1 MQSVD
6 GDVRLSVGL
15 DTQPVKKNVENLGR
29 TVQSTL
35 NQFGDAKGVDAL
47 SAKAKQLELNV
58 EKAAKKVSALRDK
71 LNEAEST
78 KVPTE
83 EFQELG
89 KDIDWVEKKLDDLT
103 RRRSEITSR
112 TTIAGT
118 EVTELKEIE
127 AEISVMENE
136 LRSLHEARQELI
148 NTGKANTVDSQALDE
163 INQKLH
169 QAQSEYDLAVQKVNE
184 FNAAQKESS
193 GTSFKANFEKVANI
207 TKTTL
212 NKAGKY
218 FKTFTS
224 VAKSAFNRVAS
235 LAKSAFKT
243 VTSHAKNSSKNAGNA
258 ITNIN
263 GAFRKGLKTILRYGL
278 GIRGTFM
285 LFRKLRSAV
294 SEGLKNLVQ
303 YSDEVNADIS
313 GLMSAFTKLKNSLAT
328 MFQPLIKIV
337 APILTTLINKASQ
350 VATSIGK
357 VIAAFAGQSYVYEAV
372 DIQEDYAKS
381 LDKTSKS
388 AKNAEKALD
397 NYLSPL
403 DDINKFQEASN
414 NTDDNDDDGT
424 VDPSKMFKLSAVGD
438 KFKDLASRLKEVL
451 KSNDW
456 TSLGQLVGD
465 KLNSILDKIDW
476 TSIHEKAKLF
486 ATRLFTLINGFVSS
500 VDWSLVGNTIAN
512 GIKTAL
518 TFITTFI
525 QGLDFS
531 AIGEAIGQIFNSL
544 ASPENT
550 KLLAESISGMLSG
563 VLDLLISSISTID
576 WGKVSDAIISFI
588 SNFDFEKLST
598 LAINL
603 LNGIAKALRSIKFD
617 EIAKA
622 FSEGLSNID
631 WGGIWDSAVS
641 VIGSAFQGL
650 GNLFGIDVDT
660 SEMEKSLSN
669 LKEPIGELLD
679 AFKTLLE
686 EILPPIV
693 NDLVPALATL
703 LGDTMKSIAPI
714 IKALAP
720 VVTLIIEAVSKIVNS
735 LSPVLPVI
743 GDTIAKI
750 VEFLT
755 PIIEF
760 VTELVAKVVEA
771 LAPALE
777 GIFTLLGAIFEIAQP
792 FLEIAIQT
800 ITPIIDI
807 ISGIVQA
814 LSGVIEFLSGVFS
827 GDWEMAWDGLK
838 NIFSGIWNAIL
849 GIISSVWESIKS
861 IFSGAWEFITRIW
874 SNITGFFS
882 GIWEGIQNAFQ
893 NAGTWFADIFSN
905 AWNGIK
911 KIWDGVVKFFQS
923 IWNGIVGV
931 FKGIGTWFSNIFKSA
946 VDGIKNAWNGV
957 KTFFKNLWEGIWNV
971 IKTPINWIIGAINA
985 IIGGLNTLKIDIP
998 DWVPF
1003 VGGQTWGFNI
1013 PEIPYLAKGAV
1024 IPPNQEFL
1032 AVLGDQKRGNNI
1044 EAPEGLI
1051 RKIIRE
1057 ELANSQN
1064 SGNVYEVPLVVGRKT
1079 LAKLVIDEAKLM
1091 LSQTGKNPFDL
1102 ITV

>member
-15 DTQPVKKNVENLGR
+15 DTQPVKKNIDSLGR

-58 EKAAKKVSALRDK
+58 EKAAKKVSDLRDK

-127 AEISVMENE
+127 AEIQVMENE

-184 FNAAQKESS
+184 FNAAQRESS
-193 GTSFKANFEKVANI
+193 GTGFKANFEKVANI
-207 TKTTL
+207 TKTAL

-218 FKTFTS
+218 FKTFTN

-235 LAKSAFKT
+235 IAKSAFKA
-243 VTSHAKNSSKNAGNA
+243 VTSHAKNSSKSAGGA

-263 GAFRKGLKTILRYGL
+263 GAFKKGLRNIIRYGL

-313 GLMSAFTKLKNSLAT
+313 GLMSAFTKLKNALAA

-372 DIQEDYAKS
+372 DIQQDYAKS

-397 NYLSPL
+397 GYLSPL
-403 DDINKFQEASN
+403 DDINKFQESAVDSTD
-414 NTDDNDDDGT
+414 TDDGS
-424 VDPSKMFKLSAVGD
+424 VDPSQMFKISTVENN
-438 KFKDLASRLKEVL
+438 FKSLATRLKEIL

-456 TSLGQLVGD
+456 TELGQFVGN
-465 KLNSILDKIDW
+465 KLNNILGKIDW
-476 TSIHEKAKLF
+476 SVIQQKAKDF
-486 ATRLFTLINGFVSS
+486 ATRLFTLINGFIGS
-500 VDWSLVGNTIAN
+500 VDWNLVGKTILN

-518 TFITTFI
+518 IAVLTFL
-525 QGLDFS
+525 QGFDFS
-531 AIGEAIGQIFNSL
+531 TLGNALGAIINQL
-544 ASPENT
+544 ASPET
-550 KLLAESISGMLSG
+550 AAMLADALSELFSG
-563 VLDLLISSISTID
+563 VLSTLTSLITTID
-576 WGKVSDAIISFI
+576 WGKVSDTIISLI
-588 SNFDFEKLST
+588 SEFDYGKIST
-598 LAINL
+598 LAIRL
-603 LNGIAKALRSIKFD
+603 LASIANALRNIKFD
-617 EIAKA
+617 EIGVA
-622 FSEGLSNID
+622 FSEGLSRINWADI
-631 WGGIWDSAVS
+631 WGGITN
-641 VIGSAFQGL
+641 VIGGALGGI
-650 GNLFGIDVDT
+650 GNLFGFDFDT
-660 SEMEKSLSN
+660 DGLEKSLSG
-669 LKEPIGELLD
+669 LAKPFGELLES
-679 AFKTLLE
+679 FKGLAKE
-686 EILPPIV
+686 VLPQIV
-693 NDLVPALATL
+693 NNLLPTL
-703 LGDTMKSIAPI
+703 
-714 IKALAP
+714 
-720 VVTLIIEAVSKIVNS
+720 VTLIGNIMQAVSPIITSLTPVLSTIIGAVDRIVTA
-735 LSPVLPVI
+735 LSPVLVVI
-743 GDTIAKI
+743 GNMISKI
-750 VEFLT
+750 ITFLT
-755 PIIEF
+755 PILNVVIELVTQIVEGLSPALDGIFTIIGEIFETLSPFIDIAMQVISPIIDVLGGITKALGGIIEF
-760 VTELVAKVVEA
+760 V
-771 LAPALE
+771 
-777 GIFTLLGAIFEIAQP
+777 
-792 FLEIAIQT
+792 
-800 ITPIIDI
+800 
-807 ISGIVQA
+807 
-814 LSGVIEFLSGVFS
+814 SGVFT
-827 GDWEMAWDGLK
+827 GDWDKAWNGIK
-838 NIFSGIWNAIL
+838 NIFSGVWDAL
-849 GIISSVWESIKS
+849 VGIVKSVWETIKS
-861 IFSGAWEFITRIW
+861 IFTTALESIKAAWKGI
-874 SNITGFFS
+874 SNFFS
-882 GIWEGIQNAFQ
+882 
-893 NAGTWFADIFSN
+893 S
-905 AWNGIK
+905 
-911 KIWDGVVKFFQS
+911 IWDGIKSVFK
-923 IWNGIVGV
+923 NVGDW
-931 FKGIGTWFSNIFKSA
+931 FKGIFEKA
-946 VDGIKNAWNGV
+946 VSGIKAAWNGV
-957 KTFFKNLWEGIWNV
+957 KQFFKNLWEGIWNV
-971 IKTPINWIIGAINA
+971 IKTPINWIIGAINT

-998 DWVPF
+998 DWVPL
-1003 VGGQTWGFNI
+1003 VGGQRWGFNI

-1102 ITV
+1102 IPV

>member
-15 DTQPVKKNVENLGR
+15 DTQPVKKNIDSLGR

-118 EVTELKEIE
+118 AVTELKEIE
-127 AEISVMENE
+127 AEIQVMENE

-169 QAQSEYDLAVQKVNE
+169 QAQAEYDLAVQKVND
-184 FNAAQKESS
+184 FNAAQRESS
-193 GTSFKANFEKVANI
+193 GTGFKASFEKVANI

-218 FKTFTS
+218 FKTFTN

-235 LAKSAFKT
+235 IAKSAFKT
-243 VTSHAKNSSKNAGNA
+243 VTSHAKNSSKSAGNA

-313 GLMSAFTKLKNSLAT
+313 GLMSAFTKLKNALAT

-357 VIAAFAGQSYVYEAV
+357 VIAAFAGQDYVYEAV
-372 DIQEDYAKS
+372 DVQQDYAKS

-403 DDINKFQEASN
+403 DDINKFQEAST
-414 NTDDNDDDGT
+414 NTDDDDGT
-424 VDPSKMFKLSAVGD
+424 VDPSQMFNMSNVEGR
-438 KFKDLASRLKEVL
+438 FKDLASRLKEVL

-465 KLNSILDKIDW
+465 KLNNILGKIDW
-476 TSIHEKAKLF
+476 SVIQQKAKDF
-486 ATRLFTLINGFVSS
+486 AARLFTLINGFIGS
-500 VDWSLVGNTIAN
+500 VDWNLVGKTILN

-518 TFITTFI
+518 TAVLTFL
-525 QGLDFS
+525 QGFDFS
-531 AIGEAIGQIFNSL
+531 ALGNALGAIINQL
-544 ASPENT
+544 ASPET
-550 KLLAESISGMLSG
+550 ATMLADTLSELFSG
-563 VLDLLISSISTID
+563 VLSALTSLITTID
-576 WGKVSDAIISFI
+576 WGKVSDTIISLI
-588 SNFDFEKLST
+588 SEFDYGRIST
-598 LAINL
+598 LAIRL
-603 LNGIAKALRSIKFD
+603 LTSIANALRNIKFD
-617 EIAKA
+617 EIGAA
-622 FSEGLSNID
+622 FSEGLSRINWADI
-631 WGGIWDSAVS
+631 WGGITS
-641 VIGSAFQGL
+641 VIGGAFSGI
-650 GNLFGIDVDT
+650 GNLFGFDFDT
-660 SEMEKSLSN
+660 DGLEKSLSG
-669 LKEPIGELLD
+669 LAKPFGELLES
-679 AFKTLLE
+679 FKGLAKE
-686 EILPPIV
+686 VLPQIV
-693 NDLVPALATL
+693 NNLLPTL
-703 LGDTMKSIAPI
+703 
-714 IKALAP
+714 
-720 VVTLIIEAVSKIVNS
+720 VTLIGNIMQAVSPIITSLTPVLSTIIGAVDRIVTA
-735 LSPVLPVI
+735 LSPVLVVI
-743 GDTIAKI
+743 GNMISKI
-750 VEFLT
+750 ITFLT
-755 PIIEF
+755 PILNVVIELVTQIVEGLSPALDGIFTIIGEIFETLSPFIDIAMQVISPIIDVLGGITKALGGIIEF
-760 VTELVAKVVEA
+760 V
-771 LAPALE
+771 
-777 GIFTLLGAIFEIAQP
+777 
-792 FLEIAIQT
+792 
-800 ITPIIDI
+800 
-807 ISGIVQA
+807 
-814 LSGVIEFLSGVFS
+814 SGVFT
-827 GDWEMAWDGLK
+827 GDWDKAWNGIK
-838 NIFSGIWNAIL
+838 NIFSGVWDAL
-849 GIISSVWESIKS
+849 VGIVKSVWETIKS
-861 IFSGAWEFITRIW
+861 IFTTALESIKAVWKGI
-874 SNITGFFS
+874 SNFFS
-882 GIWEGIQNAFQ
+882 SIWEGIKSVFK
-893 NAGTWFADIFSN
+893 NAGDW
-905 AWNGIK
+905 
-911 KIWDGVVKFFQS
+911 
-923 IWNGIVGV
+923 
-931 FKGIGTWFSNIFKSA
+931 FKGIFEKA
-946 VDGIKNAWNGV
+946 VSGIKAAWNGV
-957 KTFFKNLWEGIWNV
+957 KQFFKNLWEGIWNV
-971 IKTPINWIIGAINA
+971 IKTPINWIIGAINT

-998 DWVPF
+998 DWVPL
-1003 VGGQTWGFNI
+1003 VGGQRWGFNI

-1102 ITV
+1102 IPV

>member
-15 DTQPVKKNVENLGR
+15 DTQPVKKNIDSLGR

-103 RRRSEITSR
+103 KRRSEITSR

-218 FKTFTS
+218 FKTFTN

-235 LAKSAFKT
+235 LAKSAFKA
-243 VTSHAKNSSKNAGNA
+243 VTSHAKNSSKSAGNA

-313 GLMSAFTKLKNSLAT
+313 GLMSSFTKLKNALAT

-357 VIAAFAGQSYVYEAV
+357 VIAAFAGQDYVYEAV
-372 DIQEDYAKS
+372 DIQQDYAKS

-397 NYLSPL
+397 SYLSPL
-403 DDINKFQEASN
+403 DDINKFQEAST
-414 NTDDNDDDGT
+414 NTDDDDGT
-424 VDPSKMFKLSAVGD
+424 VDPSQMFKMSNVED
-438 KFKDLASRLKEVL
+438 RFKDLASRLKEVL

-465 KLNSILDKIDW
+465 KLNSILGKIDW
-476 TSIHEKAKLF
+476 SVIQQKAKDF
-486 ATRLFTLINGFVSS
+486 ATRLFTLINGFIGS
-500 VDWSLVGNTIAN
+500 VDWNLVGKTILN

-518 TFITTFI
+518 IAVLTFL
-525 QGLDFS
+525 QGFDFS
-531 AIGEAIGQIFNSL
+531 ALGNALGTIINQL
-544 ASPENT
+544 ASPET
-550 KLLAESISGMLSG
+550 ATMLADTLSELFSG
-563 VLDLLISSISTID
+563 VLSALTSMITTID
-576 WGKVSDAIISFI
+576 WGKVSDTIISLI
-588 SNFDFEKLST
+588 SEFDYGRIST
-598 LAINL
+598 LAIRL
-603 LNGIAKALRSIKFD
+603 LTSIANALRNIKFD
-617 EIAKA
+617 EIGAA
-622 FSEGLSNID
+622 FSEGLSRINWADI
-631 WGGIWDSAVS
+631 WGGITN
-641 VIGSAFQGL
+641 VIGGALGGI
-650 GNLFGIDVDT
+650 GNLFGFDFDT
-660 SEMEKSLSN
+660 DGLEKSLSG
-669 LKEPIGELLD
+669 LAKPFGELLES
-679 AFKTLLE
+679 FKGLAKE
-686 EILPPIV
+686 VLPQIV
-693 NDLVPALATL
+693 NNLLPTL
-703 LGDTMKSIAPI
+703 
-714 IKALAP
+714 
-720 VVTLIIEAVSKIVNS
+720 VTLIGNIMQAVSPIITSLTPVLSTIIGAVDRIVTT
-735 LSPVLPVI
+735 LSPVLVVI
-743 GDTIAKI
+743 GDTISKI
-750 VEFLT
+750 ITFLT
-755 PIIEF
+755 PILNVVIELVTQIVEGLSPALDGIFTIIGEIFETLSPFIDIAMQVISPIIDVLGGITKALGGIIEF
-760 VTELVAKVVEA
+760 V
-771 LAPALE
+771 
-777 GIFTLLGAIFEIAQP
+777 
-792 FLEIAIQT
+792 
-800 ITPIIDI
+800 
-807 ISGIVQA
+807 
-814 LSGVIEFLSGVFS
+814 SGVFT
-827 GDWEMAWDGLK
+827 GDWDKAWNGIK
-838 NIFSGIWNAIL
+838 NIFSGVWDAL
-849 GIISSVWESIKS
+849 VGIVKSVWETIKS
-861 IFSGAWEFITRIW
+861 IFTTALEAIKAAWKGI
-874 SNITGFFS
+874 SNFFS
-882 GIWEGIQNAFQ
+882 SIWEGIKSVFKN
-893 NAGTWFADIFSN
+893 
-905 AWNGIK
+905 
-911 KIWDGVVKFFQS
+911 
-923 IWNGIVGV
+923 VGDW
-931 FKGIGTWFSNIFKSA
+931 FKGIFEKA
-946 VDGIKNAWNGV
+946 VSGIKAAWNGV
-957 KTFFKNLWEGIWNV
+957 KQFFKNLWEGIWNV
-971 IKTPINWIIGAINA
+971 IKTPINWIIGAINT

-998 DWVPF
+998 DWVPL
-1003 VGGQTWGFNI
+1003 VGGQRWGFNI

-1102 ITV
+1102 IPV